1 MDNLFVCSGW
11 GARNLRAEI
20 IPTESDLGPTSG
32 PLRERLSPALPPQA
46 PPHRRKLLLPPAW
59 RGCLQRLLRS
69 NLPGVRLPTQI
80 LLLAGAFAG
89 ATLVAELGGAANL
102 GTALTFGQIGFTIA
116 LVAVLVRA

>member
-1 MDNLFVCSGW
+1 M
-11 GARNLRAEI
+11 
-20 IPTESDLGPTSG
+20 
-32 PLRERLSPALPPQA
+32 
-46 PPHRRKLLLPPAW
+46 
-59 RGCLQRLLRS
+59 RS

-102 GTALTFGQIGFTIA
+102 GTAMTFGQIAFTIA